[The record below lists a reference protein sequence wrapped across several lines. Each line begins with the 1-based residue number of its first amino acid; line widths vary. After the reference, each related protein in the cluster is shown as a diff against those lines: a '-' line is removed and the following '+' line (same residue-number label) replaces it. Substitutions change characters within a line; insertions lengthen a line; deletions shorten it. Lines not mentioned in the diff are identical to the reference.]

1 MSAPLSPDRSTVSP
15 EAHKLKGSVG
25 EKRQRTDQRESQA
38 LPDSS
43 AKKRKFLYKTRE
55 QVEDASPTI
64 LDGLSVDKEGVWR
77 RQYCRVIQRAGM
89 QLKM

>member
-1 MSAPLSPDRSTVSP
+1 MSAPLSPNHSTVHP
-15 EAHKLKGSVG
+15 EAQNTQVVVG
-25 EKRQRTDQRESQA
+25 EKRQRTDERELQA

-55 QVEDASPTI
+55 QVQDANPSI
-64 LDGLSVDKEGVWR
+64 IDGLTADKEGVWR